1 MTIQDALAIN
11 GKKCSCGKVHSFP
24 TDKIYCGKGVISKLA
39 DTVKAFGASKAYVV
53 CDLNT
58 KKAAGD
64 KVISILEQAKLD
76 YTLFT
81 FNCQKPIPNEEYT
94 GSAVLHF
101 DKSCDIIIGVGSG
114 VVNDI
119 SKILATVSSKPY
131 IIVGTAP
138 SMDGYASDS
147 SSMERDGLK
156 TSIPSK
162 CADAIFGDTDILCN
176 APEKMLMAG
185 LGDIIA
191 KYTSLAEWKISNI
204 INGEYHCETIADI
217 IRGCLKDCT
226 DNAEKLLKRDE
237 QAVKAVFEALVIT
250 GMAMAYAGCSRP
262 ASGVEH
268 YISHVWDMRGLSKGT
283 PVDLHGIQTGIGSY
297 ITIKLFEKLK
307 GITPDREKALEF
319 VKSFS
324 YCEHSRFL
332 LDFIGDGAN
341 AMIRQ
346 EEKEQKYNLDKHRER
361 LGRILDNWDEIIKTV
376 KAEIPCFDEIDA
388 LYSSIG
394 LAKKPS
400 DIGIDD
406 SIVFD
411 TFIATK
417 NIRDKY
423 VLSRLAWDLGIEK
436 ELFM

>member
-1 MTIQDALAIN
+1 MTLKDVLSIN
-11 GKKCSCGKVHSFP
+11 GKNCSCGKVHSFP
-24 TDKIYCGKGVISKLA
+24 TDMIFCGKGVMNLLPE
-39 DTVKAFGASKAYVV
+39 TVKKLGGSKAFVI
-53 CDLNT
+53 CDPNT

-64 KVISILEQAKLD
+64 KVISVLNKADIKH
-76 YTLFT
+76 TLFT
-81 FNCQKPIPNEEYT
+81 FNCEKPIPNEEYT

-101 DKSCDIIIGVGSG
+101 DKTCDIIIGIGSG
-114 VVNDI
+114 VINDI
-119 SKILATVSSKPY
+119 GKILATVSSKPY

-138 SMDGYASDS
+138 SMDGYASDT

-176 APEKMLMAG
+176 APDKMLKAG
-185 LGDIIA
+185 LGDVIA

-204 INGEYHCETIADI
+204 INDEYYCETIASI

-226 DNAEKLLKRDE
+226 DNAEKLLQRDE
-237 QAVKAVFEALVIT
+237 EAVKAVFESLVIT

-268 YISHVWDMRGLSKGT
+268 YISHIWDMRGLSKGT

-297 ITIKLFEKLK
+297 IAIKLFEKLK
-307 GITPDREKALEF
+307 NITPDKQKAMAFAE
-319 VKSFS
+319 SFNFN
-324 YCEHSRFL
+324 EHSKFL
-332 LDFIGDGAN
+332 LDFVGSGAN

-346 EEKEQKYNLDKHRER
+346 EEKEQKYNLDYHKAR
-361 LGRILDNWDEIIKTV
+361 LDKIISRWDEIIKTIND
-376 KAEIPCFDEIDA
+376 EIPSFHEIDR
-388 LYSSIG
+388 LYSSIK
-394 LAKKPS
+394 LPKMPNE
-400 DIGIDD
+400 INIDD
-406 SIVFD
+406 GIIFD